1 MQLLETVLHRF
12 EVVAKLAAVIEDL
25 RVGRAGA
32 FDGDGDQ
39 RLAGRFDIAEEAWWS
54 ESIHLVRSA
63 TVDRKK
69 NTKGQVISKRKDCR
83 HPDLTGQNEFIRT
96 LEAQAK
102 SLGIPPEHARDKL
115 VMHLDLK

>member
-1 MQLLETVLHRF
+1 MSPEDVQRDRKALEVF
-12 EVVAKLAAVIEDL
+12 
-25 RVGRAGA
+25 GRAV
-32 FDGDGDQ
+32 
-39 RLAGRFDIAEEAWWS
+39 EM
-54 ESIHLVRSA
+54 
-63 TVDRKK
+63 TRKK